1 MSEFELGIK
10 QARAKQRRIY
20 AVGFSALLAAVAALG
35 IAFALAGGT
44 PIEVSPNDAKPSAN
58 VTVERGAA
66 VAVGNVIYSLADT
79 FDIVIDANGFQK
91 LVRTI
96 EPHEKGKPVAVTLTE
111 LPGSIVATTNPES
124 EASRWFLNGELQSVG
139 PRLETE
145 VSAGNHQ
152 VALDN
157 PYFEKVEKQV
167 EVGRGTMTNIEIF
180 IEPVLGRLS
189 IETEPTGGEVTVDGR
204 PVGISPVDEEIVG
217 GRYTIVVEKDGY
229 TPIETLIDITNTDRE
244 ITRKFNLRPLQAT
257 LTVTVSPSGGE
268 LLLGGR
274 KITPG
279 NELSVDANTEH
290 TITYLKRG
298 FLGAKRSVSL
308 EPGEE
313 RTLSIKLERELGDVE
328 IWSSPK
334 AEVYV
339 DGKKVGTSP
348 GKFPLPAIPITVEI
362 RKDGYRSVTKKIQPS
377 SRRAIS
383 IRAQLVPEL
392 AARLKESPNEYTNSA
407 GIQLKLFK
415 PSSFQ
420 MGAPRH
426 QLGQRANEFQKN
438 VELKKAFYAAKHEV
452 TNSQY
457 RLFKKNRTGP
467 ANEPVSSIRWIEA
480 AAYCNWLSV
489 KEGLSPFYL
498 FSSSGKA
505 LFNSKAD
512 GYRLLSE
519 AEWEWLARS
528 AGKRE
533 QTVFPW
539 GDKSVVPKNAG
550 NIADEA
556 ANGLTDYYV
565 PNYTDGYAEA
575 APVGSFPPEPSGLFD
590 ITGNVSEFVH
600 DYYSLQPPEPGE
612 TFVDPLGPRTGDT
625 HVVKGS
631 SWRSGT
637 RTLLRAAYRDGL
649 SNMRDDVGFRIGR
662 YLYGAE

>member
-1 MSEFELGIK
+1 MSKFELGIK
-10 QARAKQRRIY
+10 QARAKQRRNY
-20 AVGFSALLAAVAALG
+20 AVGFAALVAAGAILAVA
-35 IAFALAGGT
+35 FAIVGGT
-44 PIEVSPNDAKPSAN
+44 TIDLSPDDARPTAN

-66 VAVGNVIYSLADT
+66 VAIGNVVYSLADT
-79 FDIVIDANGFQK
+79 FEIGVDAVGFQK

-96 EPHEKGKPVAVTLTE
+96 EQHEKGKPVAITLTE
-111 LPGSIVATTNPES
+111 LPGRIIATTNPES
-124 EASRWFLNGELQSVG
+124 KTNRWFLNGELHSVG
-139 PRLETE
+139 SGFEVE

-152 VALDN
+152 IALDN
-157 PYFEKVEKQV
+157 PYFAKVEKTLD
-167 EVGRGTMTNIEIF
+167 VGRGATVNLEFSIK
-180 IEPVLGRLS
+180 PVMGKLS
-189 IETEPTGGEVTVDGR
+189 IQTEPTGSNISLNDR
-204 PVGISPVDEEIVG
+204 PIGTSPLDEDVEG
-217 GRYTIVVEKDGY
+217 GHYSVVVEKDGY
-229 TPIETLIDITNTDRE
+229 TPIETEIDITNTDLE
-244 ITRKFNLRPLQAT
+244 ITRQFILKPLQAT
-257 LTVTVSPSGGE
+257 LIVSVTPSGGE

-274 KITPG
+274 KVTPG
-279 NELSVDANTEH
+279 SQFPVDANAEH
-290 TITYLKRG
+290 TITYLKSG
-298 FLGAKRSVSL
+298 FLGAKRFVTL
-308 EPGEE
+308 QPGEE
-313 RTLSIKLERELGDVE
+313 KRLSITLERELGDVE
-328 IWSSPK
+328 IWSSPE

-339 DGKKVGTSP
+339 DGKKIGKSP
-348 GKFPLPAIPITVEI
+348 GKFPLPAIPLTVEI
-362 RKDGYRSVTKKIQPS
+362 KKDGYRSVTKKIHPS
-377 SRRAIS
+377 SRRVTS
-383 IRAQLVPEL
+383 VRAKLVPEL
-392 AARLKESPNEYTNSA
+392 AARLKESPNEYANSA

-426 QLGQRANEFQKN
+426 ELGQRANEFQKQ
-438 VELKKAFYAAKHEV
+438 VQLKKAFYAGKHEV

-457 RLFKKNRTGP
+457 RLFKKNHTGP
-467 ANEPVSSIRWIEA
+467 ANEPISSIRWIEA
-480 AAYCNWLSV
+480 AIYCNWLSA

-505 LFNSKAD
+505 SFNSKAD

-528 AGKRE
+528 AGKRK

-600 DYYSLQPPEPGE
+600 DYYSLQPPDPGE